1 MNIQSN
7 VTTPF
12 AFIFNIPSSSA
23 RGGLFKLRVLSFVL
37 KIATHSNALLF
48 ASEPGCLPPHRL
60 QDLFIKFNVVRAV
73 GIQIKKKQGKICC
86 SLPLSCYCLCAL

>member
-23 RGGLFKLRVLSFVL
+23 RGGLFKLRVLSFAL

-48 ASEPGCLPPHRL
+48 A
-60 QDLFIKFNVVRAV
+60 IA
-73 GIQIKKKQGKICC
+73 
-86 SLPLSCYCLCAL
+86 SLASAQNTRFVH